1 MNIQSISKNEKVT
14 IDLSSDDLVM
24 ICNAIY
30 CQPNEV
36 KSKKVFAPFIM
47 TW

>member
-14 IDLSSDDLVM
+14 IDLSPDDLVM

-30 CQPNEV
+30 C
-36 KSKKVFAPFIM
+36 
-47 TW
+47 

>member
-24 ICNAIY
+24 IYFGFRI
-30 CQPNEV
+30 
-36 KSKKVFAPFIM
+36 
-47 TW
+47 